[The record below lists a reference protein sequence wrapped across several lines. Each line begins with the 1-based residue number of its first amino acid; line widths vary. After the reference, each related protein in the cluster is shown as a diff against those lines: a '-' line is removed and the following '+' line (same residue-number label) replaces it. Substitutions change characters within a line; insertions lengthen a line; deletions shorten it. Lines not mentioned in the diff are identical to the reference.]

1 MIDAWWA
8 RTRADGVSRATV
20 SDVPATTPRS
30 IGSCPRSWHS
40 GTLLS
45 SHNGTSEQRLGAGV
59 GRHHPPSWAPRVPS
73 EPARRP
79 RDSLIP
85 VRRPV
90 PAQPILV
97 VRLGGLTPAEAPFFL
112 ALLGQHRLVV
122 WIGSHDP
129 MIAHRKLVAPPS
141 STSGCAL
148 T

>member
-1 MIDAWWA
+1 MIDAWSA

-59 GRHHPPSWAPRVPS
+59 GRHHHSLMGAANAQRSRVP
-73 EPARRP
+73 ATQ
-79 RDSLIP
+79 SLVP

-90 PAQPILV
+90 PAQPLLV
-97 VRLGGLTPAEAPFFL
+97 VRLGCLTPAEAAFFL

-122 WIGSHDP
+122 RVRLHDP